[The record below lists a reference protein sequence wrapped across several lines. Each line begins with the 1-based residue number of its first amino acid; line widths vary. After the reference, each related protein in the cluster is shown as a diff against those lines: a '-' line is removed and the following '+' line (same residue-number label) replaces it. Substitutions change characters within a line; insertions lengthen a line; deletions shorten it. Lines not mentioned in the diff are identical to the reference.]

1 MRRTLL
7 AGLLVFA
14 ASTAL
19 AHSKLGSTVPAHG
32 AVLAEVPA
40 EIVLTFS
47 KRLRLTRV
55 RMTRGG
61 EAVDLDLSGLKVFAT
76 RFAIPVAATGKG
88 LYRIEWRGLATD
100 GHAMRGAFSFR
111 VK

>member
-1 MRRTLL
+1 MKRILL
-7 AGLLVFA
+7 ASLFLVLA
-14 ASTAL
+14 TGAL
-19 AHSKLGSTVPAHG
+19 AHSKLGASIPADG
-32 AVLAEVPA
+32 AVLAKMPT

-55 RMTRGG
+55 RMTPDGG
-61 EAVDLDLSGLKVFAT
+61 KAVDLKAAKSFHT
-76 RFAIPVAATGKG
+76 RFAIPVKG
-88 LYRIEWRGLATD
+88 AGNGAYRVEWRGLAAD